1 MLMFQ
6 SDHDALGGTTSLISH
21 EGPAAKM
28 LYTCDPSGVIYILL
42 NPVGSPFIVTMVSMA
57 AQLP

>member
-21 EGPAAKM
+21 DGPAAKM

-42 NPVGSPFIVTMVSMA
+42 NPVGSPV
-57 AQLP
+57 